1 MCDNG
6 IFSIHSKN
14 ETILYLW
21 LLHKSDNQK
30 NIKQILKEFKWVS
43 ETGKYQLFFP
53 VCGEGPSI
61 CLYIGRPE
69 VCARCIPQSPS
80 TLLYLKQNLSVNLV
94 PTDWARLAGPVSPG
108 IPRLYFPSCWRTG
121 TRLCTWLSYRTDAP
135 NQVLVLVWEALW
147 QLSHTVLASNI
158 NFLRPCASWANRHI
172 QAWMCT
178 PAWNCSPTMKWNWMP
193 VRWKY
198 SCMLHLHYGIIA
210 KLPYA
215 SFCVLWSICFNWQL
229 GFEGFG

>member
-1 MCDNG
+1 MCYTEEDFIHIKYTMCDNG

-30 NIKQILKEFKWVS
+30 KKKNKANPQRIQMNFWNREIP
-43 ETGKYQLFFP
+43 TFFS

-69 VCARCIPQSPS
+69 VCVRCIPQSPS
-80 TLLYLKQNLSVNLV
+80 TLLHLKQNLSVNLV
-94 PTDWARLAGPVSPG
+94 PTDWARLAGPVSPR
-108 IPRLYFPSCWRTG
+108 IPQLYFPSCWRTG

-158 NFLRPCASWANRHI
+158 NFLRPCAN
-172 QAWMCT
+172 
-178 PAWNCSPTMKWNWMP
+178 
-193 VRWKY
+193 
-198 SCMLHLHYGIIA
+198 
-210 KLPYA
+210 
-215 SFCVLWSICFNWQL
+215 
-229 GFEGFG
+229 